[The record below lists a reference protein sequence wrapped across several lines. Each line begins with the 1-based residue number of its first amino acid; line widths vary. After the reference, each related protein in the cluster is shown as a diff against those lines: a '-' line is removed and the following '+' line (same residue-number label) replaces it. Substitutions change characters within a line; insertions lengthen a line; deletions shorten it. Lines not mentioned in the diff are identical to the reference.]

1 MCCSLCRDKVSVSE
15 RERPPTRQSADQ
27 GPGLPITTKYLR
39 LNQPAVASECG
50 GGGRKVKD
58 RD

>member
-1 MCCSLCRDKVSVSE
+1 MCCSICRDKVSVAK
-15 RERPPTRQSADQ
+15 RERRPTRQSADQ

-39 LNQPAVASECG
+39 LNQPTVASEC